1 MAPKKPSQHAAD
13 KAAEA
18 KTAAMEARAAVNE
31 KQFNPSQ
38 VAAKKKAEG
47 QARILFFVGPH
58 FFFLPN
64 FAPPPEPPHTLVLDR
79 FETISHQ
86 SVRASCNIWGRYMD
100 VSTARD
106 AAEEAMRVVPCV
118 VESEEMALIFRPI

>member
-58 FFFLPN
+58 FFFFQILLLLQNLPTRSSST
-64 FAPPPEPPHTLVLDR
+64 ASRPYP
-79 FETISHQ
+79 ISPYALRVISGVDIWTSPLRATQ
-86 SVRASCNIWGRYMD
+86 PRKRCASCL
-100 VSTARD
+100 A
-106 AAEEAMRVVPCV
+106 
-118 VESEEMALIFRPI
+118 